1 MMSSDAAGVAITE
14 AVWCCMSD
22 TALAGDVR
30 AYLVSAYGE
39 RFVGSDELPEGS
51 TVGIV
56 IADDAHIAALQHA
69 GRHNAGALQSVLISA
84 TDADS
89 ALADFVLRD
98 NVDIDSVRS
107 VVSAAQDFREQVLRL
122 RADVAKRKSAIGTI
136 MSGHFSFKSL
146 DEARNLATMLALACP
161 NSDIV
166 AVGLQEL
173 MVNAVEH
180 GNLEISAEFKQELI
194 MTNGWREEI
203 EARLQDVEYAD
214 RIVLVSFQRGERM
227 ISITIQDEG
236 PGFDFRAVADSEMPT
251 EGYRGRGIALARELS
266 FSSVAYLGV
275 GNVVQATI
283 LMDQDAD

>member
-1 MMSSDAAGVAITE
+1 MTAADAQVAVQDS
-14 AVWCCMSD
+14 VWCCMAD
-22 TALAGDVR
+22 TPLGRAVR
-30 AYLVSAYGE
+30 TYLQAEFPDRHVCAA
-39 RFVGSDELPEGS
+39 ELPEGS

-56 IADDAHIAALQHA
+56 IADEANIVALKHA
-69 GRHNAGALQSVLISA
+69 GQHNAGALQSVLIA
-84 TDADS
+84 TDDANS

-98 NVDIDSVRS
+98 NVDFESIRS
-107 VVSAAQDFREQVLRL
+107 VLGAAGEFREQVLKL
-122 RADVAKRKSAIGTI
+122 RTDVAKRKSAIGTI
-136 MSGHFSFKSL
+136 MSGQFNFKTL

-180 GNLEISAEFKQELI
+180 GNLEISAEHKQELI
-194 MTNGWREEI
+194 LSNSWREEI
-203 EARLQDVEYAD
+203 ERRLVDPEFSD
-214 RIVLVSFQRGERM
+214 RIVIVSFQRGERL

-236 PGFDFRAVADSEMPT
+236 LGFDYSRVAESEMPT

-266 FSSVAYLGV
+266 FSSVAYLGA

-283 LMDQDAD
+283 LMEAPD